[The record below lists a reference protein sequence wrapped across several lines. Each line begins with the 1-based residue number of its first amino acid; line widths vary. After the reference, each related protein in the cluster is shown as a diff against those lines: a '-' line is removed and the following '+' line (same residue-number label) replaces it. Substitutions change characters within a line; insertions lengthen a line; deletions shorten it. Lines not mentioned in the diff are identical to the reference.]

1 MTPGGARGHGLR
13 VHDGLVSTHLA
24 LALAALAATM
34 ACAVLRPRG
43 IPEAAVAVAGAAL
56 VVVTGGLGPSAAL
69 DEARDL
75 GPTLAFLAAILVM
88 GAMAERDGLFRAAGG
103 LLARRAGRSPTRL
116 LGLVVVVASLVT
128 AVLSLD
134 ATVVLLTPVVVATT
148 AALAM
153 APRPHTHACVHLA
166 NSASLLLP
174 VSNLSNLL
182 ALRASGLSF
191 PRFAALMALPW
202 MAAIAVEWVGL
213 RRLFAR
219 DLAAP
224 AGDAPAGDG
233 ARAPVPRFALLVIA
247 LTLAGFLVEGPLGID
262 PAVVAAAGALA
273 LAVPALRRGRA
284 RPTDV
289 VRAAAPSLLLF
300 VLGLGIVV
308 RAAGAAGL
316 DDAVAA
322 VVPSGDSLAA
332 LVGIAAAAALLANLV
347 NNLPAILILLPALAG
362 QGPGPVLAALIGV
375 NVGANLTYVG
385 SLATLLWRRV
395 LDGGP
400 GGATDLAVFTRLG
413 VATVLPG
420 VLLATLA
427 LWASLRLWGP

>member
-69 DEARDL
+69 DEAREL

-148 AALAM
+148 AALAV

-224 AGDAPAGDG
+224 AVDAHAGDG

-284 RPTDV
+284 RPCWAWGSSCAPPGRPAWTTPSPPSC
-289 VRAAAPSLLLF
+289 RPEAPSPPWS
-300 VLGLGIVV
+300 GSRRPPPCWRTSSTTCRRSSSCCPPSPG
-308 RAAGAAGL
+308 RAPAPCSP
-316 DDAVAA
+316 
-322 VVPSGDSLAA
+322 PSS
-332 LVGIAAAAALLANLV
+332 
-347 NNLPAILILLPALAG
+347 
-362 QGPGPVLAALIGV
+362 
-375 NVGANLTYVG
+375 G
-385 SLATLLWRRV
+385 ST
-395 LDGGP
+395 
-400 GGATDLAVFTRLG
+400 
-413 VATVLPG
+413 
-420 VLLATLA
+420 
-427 LWASLRLWGP
+427 WGPT